1 MLTLHP
7 KFLIDT
13 HQRKYAAV
21 IPITEWQKIIEQ
33 LEEFEDIK
41 AYDAA
46 KAANSK
52 TVPFTAHL

>member
-13 HQRKYAAV
+13 QQRKCAVV
-21 IPITEWQKIIEQ
+21 IPIAEWDQIIEQ

-41 AYDAA
+41 AYDVA
-46 KAANSK
+46 KAANSE
-52 TVPFTAHL
+52 VIPFTAHL